1 MLEPEEARWVTLT
14 RALTHVIS
22 PASFHSLTLIKTSIP
37 RYEQYSVVDE
47 GC

>member
-1 MLEPEEARWVTLT
+1 MS
-14 RALTHVIS
+14 VIS
-22 PASFHSLTLIKTSIP
+22 PVSFHSLTSIKADNL

>member
-1 MLEPEEARWVTLT
+1 MS
-14 RALTHVIS
+14 VIS
-22 PASFHSLTLIKTSIP
+22 PVSFHGLTLIKANIP